1 MTAPTPPALDCPTNT
16 PTGPYSAPQAVD
28 TTAVGEPKGAARQGV
43 VTALPRSNRFPR
55 EVARPK
61 SSDPTPEQPG
71 IRIYAP
77 PVYRHHYDGA
87 RWSKRHGDTPTAAY
101 ACRCGLTD
109 TATGADDVAALVR
122 DYEAHTSGCTGAPLT
137 SQEGRA
143 AA

>member
-16 PTGPYSAPQAVD
+16 PTDPYSAPQAVD
-28 TTAVGEPKGAARQGV
+28 ATTVGEPKGAARQGV
-43 VTALPRSNRFPR
+43 VIALPRSKRFPR
-55 EVARPK
+55 EVARPT

-101 ACRCGLTD
+101 ACGCGE
-109 TATGADDVAALVR
+109 ADSAVGPESVAALLS
-122 DYEAHTSGCTGAPLT
+122 DYEAHKSACTGT
-137 SQEGRA
+137 STATQEGRA